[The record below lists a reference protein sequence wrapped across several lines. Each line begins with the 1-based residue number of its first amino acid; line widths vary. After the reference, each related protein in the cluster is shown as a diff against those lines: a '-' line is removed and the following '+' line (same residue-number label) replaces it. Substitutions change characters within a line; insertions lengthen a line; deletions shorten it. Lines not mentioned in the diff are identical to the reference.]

1 MRRSRVLFRARRWSL
16 VVGVVVAVGCVV
28 AGCTGGGGPG
38 PSPSVDEP
46 VVPSPSESESESPV
60 PSPAEPGPVKP
71 ERPAAMDR
79 DDAVGAAAAAEYF
92 LELYPYV
99 MATGDTAEWD
109 AMTWADT
116 CGFCTGVR
124 DNALEIQSAGDAY
137 SGSETTVNSAE
148 AGEVDTLTGGRA
160 VIVDVVQ
167 APHRRTGS
175 DGEVIAEGGEV
186 TGRLHVDVLFTD
198 GRWYIVGASELD
210 A

>member
-1 MRRSRVLFRARRWSL
+1 MRRSRVLSRARRRSL
-16 VVGVVVAVGCVV
+16 AVGVGGAVGWVV
-28 AGCTGGGGPG
+28 AGCTGGDDPG

-46 VVPSPSESESESPV
+46 VVPSPTESEPESPE
-60 PSPAEPGPVKP
+60 PSPTETGPAKP

-79 DDAVGAAAAAEYF
+79 DDAEGAAAAAEYF

-99 MATGDTAEWD
+99 MATGDTTEWD
-109 AMTWADT
+109 AMTWAGT

-124 DNALEIQSAGDAY
+124 DNAIEIQSAGDVY
-137 SGSETTVNSAE
+137 SGSETTINSAE

-175 DGEVIAEGGEV
+175 DGKVIAEGGQV